1 MSFDLD
7 NELRQGLGRVAPR
20 RDLTAG
26 VLARLGRRPPRRA
39 AAGWRTWAAAVAGLA
54 LVVVSS
60 FGWWQARRTAQA
72 RADAQQLVAALQMA
86 SAHLERARSQ
96 VVRMSQ

>member
-7 NELRQGLGRVAPR
+7 GDLRRGVRRAAPR
-20 RDLTAG
+20 RALTAG
-26 VLARLGRRPPRRA
+26 VLGRVGQRPPRRA
-39 AAGWRTWAAAVAGLA
+39 SAGWRTWAAAVAGLA

-86 SAHLERARSQ
+86 SAQLERARSQ